1 MVLVVVM
8 TGILS
13 LIGSGGDGGNFER
26 VPDDY
31 TLLPY
36 YALRISGVDDPLD
49 AFATGISLDLTL
61 AGTPY
66 RLRINPQ
73 ALEGGFSC
81 DVTTEVCVLA
91 DVDTATQV
99 DVNDESTP
107 PLFGDYRIT
116 ILEPL
121 LFQNADI
128 PSDGTVDLTQDGG
141 FGTISIEAVFS
152 QP

>member
-1 MVLVVVM
+1 
-8 TGILS
+8 
-13 LIGSGGDGGNFER
+13 
-26 VPDDY
+26 
-31 TLLPY
+31 
-36 YALRISGVDDPLD
+36 
-49 AFATGISLDLTL
+49 
-61 AGTPY
+61 
-66 RLRINPQ
+66 
-73 ALEGGFSC
+73 
-81 DVTTEVCVLA
+81 VLA

-116 ILEPL
+116 ILEPV